1 MRTGRHPALQHASDR
16 RERSADR
23 AGRGGGLAAATPAT
37 TVAPPAVTVESVKA
51 VDPLLEEIA
60 ALYASDFARFVRVAA
75 AITGDGES
83 ARDVVQEAFANLVR
97 HRAEHRADASLGG
110 WAWRAVV
117 NGANSERRARAYSAR
132 ATARLASLRQPE
144 PEAGDDAQDTALRT
158 LLRDLPERQRL
169 IVFLRYYADLD
180 YTTIAA
186 ALALSAGAVG
196 ATLNAARTTLRSAL
210 RAEER

>member
-1 MRTGRHPALQHASDR
+1 MRTGRHPAPQHASDR

-75 AITGDGES
+75 AITGDSES
-83 ARDVVQEAFANLVR
+83 ARDVVQDAFANLVR

-117 NGANSERRARAYSAR
+117 NGATSELRARAYSAR
-132 ATARLASLRQPE
+132 ATARLTSLRQHD
-144 PEAGDDAQDTALRT
+144 AGDDTQDTALRT
-158 LLRDLPERQRL
+158 LLRGLPERQRL

-180 YTTIAA
+180 YATIAT
-186 ALALSAGAVG
+186 ALALSAGTIG
-196 ATLNAARTTLRSAL
+196 ATLNAARATLRTAL

>member
-1 MRTGRHPALQHASDR
+1 MNTGRRQAPQYAADR
-16 RERSADR
+16 RRRSTSR
-23 AGRGGGLAAATPAT
+23 AGRGSGLAAATVAT
-37 TVAPPAVTVESVKA
+37 TVAPPAAAVEPVA
-51 VDPLLEEIA
+51 TADPLLGEIA

-83 ARDVVQEAFANLVR
+83 ARDVVQDAFANLVR
-97 HRAEHRADASLGG
+97 HRAEHRVDASLGG

-144 PEAGDDAQDTALRT
+144 AGDDAQDTALRT
-158 LLRDLPERQRL
+158 LLRSLPERQRL

-180 YTTIAA
+180 YTTIAT
-186 ALALSAGAVG
+186 ALALSAGTVG
-196 ATLNAARTTLRSAL
+196 ATLNAARATLRTTLR
-210 RAEER
+210 EVER